1 MTQPIPSGYNT
12 LSPAIIVKDAN
23 AAIEY
28 YKKVFNAKEVHRLA
42 GPDGKIM
49 HCGLQIGNSTLMLCD
64 EMPACNVRGPETLGG
79 SPVGIY
85 VYVENADEVFDR
97 AIKAGGKVEMPLDI
111 QFWGDRAGK
120 FVDPYGHQ
128 WHVATHLEDL
138 TPEQIS
144 QRAKA
149 AIEKQLAGA
158 KN

>member
-1 MTQPIPSGYNT
+1 MTQPIPPGYNT

-49 HCGLQIGNSTLMLCD
+49 HAGLQVGNSTLMLCD
-64 EMPACNVRGPETLGG
+64 ANPAWNARDPKTLGG
-79 SPVGIY
+79 TPVGIY
-85 VYVENADEVFDR
+85 VYVENVDEVFAR
-97 AIKAGGKVEMPLDI
+97 AIKEGGQVEMPVDN

-128 WHVATHLEDL
+128 WHVATHVEDL
-138 TPEQIS
+138 TPEQIG
-144 QRAKA
+144 QRAKQA
-149 AIEKQLAGA
+149 MEKQMAA
-158 KN
+158 AQK